1 MHKNMDRMKESVW
14 ETAKVEIV
22 EGFYV
27 YNKSK
32 SPFRIK
38 TEDGTQLIKPND
50 SIWVWSKQIER
61 VWIEDGPG
69 YSWPKWE
76 LYTM

>member
-1 MHKNMDRMKESVW
+1 MHKTMDRMKESVW

-50 SIWVWSKQIER
+50 SIWVWSK
-61 VWIEDGPG
+61 
-69 YSWPKWE
+69 
-76 LYTM
+76 